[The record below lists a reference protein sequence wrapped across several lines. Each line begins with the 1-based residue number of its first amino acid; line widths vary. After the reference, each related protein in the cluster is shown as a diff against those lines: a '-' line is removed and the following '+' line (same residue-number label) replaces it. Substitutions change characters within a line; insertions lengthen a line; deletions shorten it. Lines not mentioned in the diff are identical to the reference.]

1 MEALDNFFW
10 VPFVAIG
17 AFILYRFIKYGGFRG
32 ALYGSTVTRTV
43 GEVELTRS
51 LGASTTLRVHV
62 LENGQIILEQ
72 SSRAL
77 VAASVSGMPLTA
89 AQADALIS
97 LLQQARS

>member
-10 VPFVAIG
+10 VPFAAIG

-32 ALYGSTVTRTV
+32 ALYGSAVVRTV
-43 GEVELTRS
+43 GEVELDRRM
-51 LGASTTLRVHV
+51 GASTTLRVHV

-77 VAASVSGMPLTA
+77 VAASVSGMALTA
-89 AQADALIS
+89 AQAEALS
-97 LLQQARS
+97 ALLQQAGS